1 MTPEQLPPLPN
12 PAIYGGADLQY
23 TSDQMYSYAMHCIKD
38 AMQKVAP
45 LMQDALE
52 SSAEKGAKMERS
64 ACAVLCSELATQWQ
78 AMGKMEGV
86 NQERVRSSI
95 EVAQLLE
102 SAIRNRGE

>member
-1 MTPEQLPPLPN
+1 MTPDQLPPMPE
-12 PAIYGGADLQY
+12 PDGSGY
-23 TSDQMYSYAMHCIKD
+23 TTEQMYSYAMVCIKD

-45 LMQDALE
+45 LMSDALE
-52 SSAEKGAKMERS
+52 SSAEKGAKMERN
-64 ACAVLCSELATQWQ
+64 ACAELCLGLANQWQ
-78 AMGKMEGV
+78 EMGKMEGV

>member
-1 MTPEQLPPLPN
+1 MNPEQLPPMPE
-12 PAIYGGADLQY
+12 PDGAGY
-23 TSDQMYSYAMHCIKD
+23 TTEQMYSYAMLCIKD
-38 AMQKVAP
+38 AMTKVAP
-45 LMQDALE
+45 LMSDALE
-52 SSAEKGAKMERS
+52 SSAEKGAKIERG
-64 ACAVLCSELATQWQ
+64 ACAVLCLELATQWQ

>member
-52 SSAEKGAKMERS
+52 SSAEKGAKMERD
-64 ACAVLCSELATQWQ
+64 ACAVLCSELATQWR
-78 AMGKMEGV
+78 AMGKMEGAD
-86 NQERVRSSI
+86 QERARSSV

-102 SAIRNRGE
+102 SAIRHRGE

>member
-12 PAIYGGADLQY
+12 PSVYGVANLQY

-52 SSAEKGAKMERS
+52 SSAEKGAKMERN
-64 ACAVLCSELATQWQ
+64 ACAELCSGLANQWQ
-78 AMGKMEGV
+78 EMGKIEGTD
-86 NQERVRSSI
+86 QERARSSI